1 MKLNKKSTI
10 LTFFILGALVL
21 AMSAFADIKLGSG
34 YTNLKD
40 ALKTTSSKLAGEVD
54 NFTVDLVASLKL
66 DGKVFEE
73 VVSKVKFDVKNNSR
87 ETRDLSLRKGELREH
102 YWYSDEK
109 QSIYKNFEDGS
120 YTVYEKRKP
129 NVKDDKKVI
138 NDIFEDEQMKDLEKI
153 VDAFVGNLQDIVQ
166 VEESDGNKLY
176 SGNLSESQIPSTIN
190 AMSSFFF
197 KYAIMNEWN
206 MKNWDIPYAKSNVHL
221 VDMMGKAVENRDG
234 IIESIIFT
242 ASISAEDE
250 NGVEHIYS
258 LELSM
263 NIKDINSTVV
273 KAPDLEG
280 KEVTYTK
287 EGYNFDEKYIGKYK
301 SDIVIEKNNEF
312 LKIGERFVEITSVE
326 DDSFKGKY
334 YEVYKEGYEAD
345 NIRSFDFI
353 AKYSEVG
360 YFMEMEYINESGET
374 EKGVIHQSG
383 RHNIDVIL
391 NVEINEKNGGY
402 SYSSEEEFNTNFI
415 RVFE

>member
-138 NDIFEDEQMKDLEKI
+138 NDIFEDEQMKDLEKV

-263 NIKDINSTVV
+263 NIKDINNTVV

-360 YFMEMEYINESGET
+360 YFMEMEYINENGKT
-374 EKGVIHQSG
+374 EKGVIHQLG
-383 RHNIDVIL
+383 RHNIDVNL

>member
-87 ETRDLSLRKGELREH
+87 ETRDLNLSKGELREH

-138 NDIFEDEQMKDLEKI
+138 DDIFEDEQMKDLEKI

-206 MKNWDIPYAKSNVHL
+206 MKNWDIPYPKSNVHL

-263 NIKDINSTVV
+263 NIKDINNTVV

-312 LKIGERFVEITSVE
+312 IKIGERFVEITSVE

-360 YFMEMEYINESGET
+360 YFMEMEYINENGKT
-374 EKGVIHQSG
+374 EKGVIHQLG
-383 RHNIDVIL
+383 RHNIDVNL

>member
-87 ETRDLSLRKGELREH
+87 ETRDLNLSKGELREH

-263 NIKDINSTVV
+263 NIKDINNTVV

-360 YFMEMEYINESGET
+360 YFMEMEYINENGKT

-383 RHNIDVIL
+383 RHNIDVNL